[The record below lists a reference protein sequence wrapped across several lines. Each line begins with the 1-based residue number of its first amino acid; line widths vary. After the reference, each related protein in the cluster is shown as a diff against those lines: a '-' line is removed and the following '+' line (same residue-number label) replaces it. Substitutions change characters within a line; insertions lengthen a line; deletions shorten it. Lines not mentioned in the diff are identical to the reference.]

1 MYYVYTAVFVVA
13 ILVGL
18 PYIGLPMLVY
28 FTYKMKAQ
36 PQLYP
41 FTPSPTS
48 MFQATFDHFANS
60 YIALQKCGFD
70 LLVCLK
76 MPGPIENVDCS
87 LALLVNR
94 PTKDM
99 AMITA
104 IDAEG
109 QNTLLYVEFIRR
121 FRNGVVLQTNNS
133 KQLSGLPD
141 LPDHT
146 TFRLPQVRD
155 PAELFQLH
163 CKAVARQQPN
173 SEAVLR
179 MDEEFGG
186 DAVQYLL
193 AVYPEALFDAER
205 RGIFHR
211 TPDGQYFRTTFPGAF
226 RLAWQELWPISA
238 IRRSKRDRQAR
249 ELLEELQRTR

>member
-1 MYYVYTAVFVVA
+1 MGYAYSTLALLAALVA
-13 ILVGL
+13 LPYLGL
-18 PYIGLPMLVY
+18 PLLVY
-28 FTYKMKAQ
+28 FTYKMKAV
-36 PQLYP
+36 PQVYP
-41 FTPSPTS
+41 FVPSPTS

-94 PTKDM
+94 QTKDM
-99 AMITA
+99 VMITA

-109 QNTLLYVEFIRR
+109 QTTLLYVEFIRR

-133 KQLSGLPD
+133 RQLSGLPD
-141 LPDHT
+141 MPDHT
-146 TFRLPQVRD
+146 TFRLPQVHD

-163 CKAVARQQPN
+163 CKCVARQQPN

-193 AVYPEALFDAER
+193 AVYPEALFDAQR
-205 RGIFHR
+205 RGIFYLAGN
-211 TPDGQYFRTTFPGAF
+211 DFRATLPGAF

-238 IRRSKRDRQAR
+238 IRRRKRDREAKA
-249 ELLEELQRTR
+249 LLEELGMAR